1 MLKDP
6 NNMVSLIEVWYRV
19 TKKVS
24 NFIIL
29 YDKKKLLVKIII
41 KSIIKIN
48 LVGYH
53 LYSIHSNHIHKV
65 KYIHKIFKEA

>member
-1 MLKDP
+1 MLKDL
-6 NNMVSLIEVWYRV
+6 NNMVNLKELWYKV

-48 LVGYH
+48 LVAYH
-53 LYSIHSNHIHKV
+53 
-65 KYIHKIFKEA
+65 